1 MVKRYKKVKQ
11 ETKIREIKPV
21 KEKGKEAEV
30 VVAEEPLRGPGGG
43 KKKVNKGSSKPVS
56 RALDPKSAEKQK
68 LTFVER
74 IMTTLHLGSFMSL
87 LAITSIAYRQLPEQ
101 IPIRFNRLG
110 EVIGYGGHGRIWL
123 LCVVG
128 AICYLALM
136 TISYAPQVLRYPCP
150 VTKKTAPYLF
160 HYGRLFSNYLGI
172 VIQAQFITIN
182 YYMWQV
188 GVGNLEKSNQMLT
201 NFYLILIVIG
211 LSIYYF
217 SSRKIKKKLE
227 NGEL

>member
-43 KKKVNKGSSKPVS
+43 KKQVNKGSSKPVS

-101 IPIRFNRLG
+101 IPIRFKMCIRDSILT
-110 EVIGYGGHGRIWL
+110 EIGLVMTGNK
-123 LCVVG
+123 
-128 AICYLALM
+128 IC
-136 TISYAPQVLRYPCP
+136 
-150 VTKKTAPYLF
+150 LF
-160 HYGRLFSNYLGI
+160 HIVSAANGFWDEAQMAFGDTEGFFGI
-172 VIQAQFITIN
+172 VFKICLCIIVCFIIN
-182 YYMWQV
+182 NFNRIMVSAYCTVAAKSPELAAYHIRVADTGADWQWQRAV
-188 GVGNLEKSNQMLT
+188 G
-201 NFYLILIVIG
+201 YIIVDANG
-211 LSIYYF
+211 KTVDGC
-217 SSRKIKKKLE
+217 SSQ
-227 NGEL
+227 